1 MKQLKLKNQSYLH
14 IIELYAEWLQTL
26 GYATKTVYSLPI
38 FLREFFYYLERKGIY
53 TLEEFTIQHTNDYY
67 TYIQQRKNTRY
78 DGALSNATINN
89 HRRMLRSFCD
99 YLRQSGR
106 MILPAL
112 TINCLD
118 DTKEKLNTLT
128 ESEIKL
134 LFKATY
140 SIDDIQQIGRPLL
153 GERDRAMLSVLYGC
167 ALRRTEAVSL
177 DINDIDS
184 EKQIIHVRKG
194 KNYKER
200 LVPINKI
207 YLQYIEDY
215 IYNSRYTLLYG
226 TSNSYNPPPS
236 GETEG
241 ALFISQQHKRITDQ
255 SINLRLKLLIRHT
268 GNQVLINKNP
278 SLHTL
283 RHSIATHLLHKGVQ
297 LEHIAKF
304 LGHSSLESTQVYT
317 HLAEQQQ

>member
-1 MKQLKLKNQSYLH
+1 MKSLKLNSKNYLH

-26 GYATKTVYSLPI
+26 GYAAKTVYILPI
-38 FLREFFYYLERKGIY
+38 HLREFFYYLESKGIY

-67 TYIQQRKNTRY
+67 TYIQQRKNTRF
-78 DGALSNATINN
+78 DNALSNASINS

-106 MILPAL
+106 MVLPAL

-128 ESEIKL
+128 EPEIKL

-167 ALRRTEAVSL
+167 ALRRTEAMSL
-177 DINDIDS
+177 NTEDVNT
-184 EKQIIHVRKG
+184 EKQILHVRKG

-215 IYNSRYTLLYG
+215 IYNSRYTLLNG
-226 TSNSYNPPPS
+226 LNSP
-236 GETEG
+236 
-241 ALFISQQHKRITDQ
+241 ALFISQQRKRITDQ
-255 SINLRLKLLIRHT
+255 SINLRLKLLARHT
-268 GNQVLINKNP
+268 GNQALINKNP